1 VQASASAPK
10 SLFRRVERTLDA
22 IEHAGDILGT
32 IRNVTSYMTVNFRDD
47 LGILGG
53 RIYRLEG
60 NEYEL
65 VQVFGT
71 ADQAPLGT
79 TSHATT
85 RPSRRCSSRASS

>member
-1 VQASASAPK
+1 MSRRKRQVQAPVSTPK

-53 RIYRLEG
+53 RIYRLDG

-71 ADQAPLGT
+71 ADPGAL
-79 TSHATT
+79 AT
-85 RPSRRCSSRASS
+85 RVPR